1 MVSAI
6 LLTLDTQFSLKLRL
20 NPKCQPRKMLKHT
33 QAIRRF
39 LPTNRLSAYA
49 DKLDMFDRFVGLA
62 LNGLIILKLLLTPR
76 TLFGSFFL
84 LKYWIFD

>member
-20 NPKCQPRKMLKHT
+20 NPKCQPRKMLKDT

-49 DKLDMFDRFVGLA
+49 DKL
-62 LNGLIILKLLLTPR
+62 
-76 TLFGSFFL
+76 FG
-84 LKYWIFD
+84 YV